1 MNYGEQVKAREC
13 SVERTVDVISGRWTT
28 LIVRELLG
36 GTRRYGELR
45 ATLKGVSP
53 KTLTDKLRDLETQ
66 GVLTRTVY
74 PSVPPRVEYSLTP
87 KGRALEGVIAAMKAW
102 GDRWT

>member
-1 MNYGEQVKAREC
+1 MNYEEQVRRKEC
-13 SVERTVDVISGRWTT
+13 SVERTVDVIGGRWTT
-28 LIVRELLG
+28 LIVRELLR

-45 ATLKGVSP
+45 AALTGVSP
-53 KTLTDKLRDLETQ
+53 KTLTDKLRELEEQ

-74 PSVPPRVEYSLTP
+74 PAVPPRVEYTLTP
-87 KGRALEGVIAAMKAW
+87 KGRALEGVIAAMHAW

>member
-1 MNYGEQVKAREC
+1 MNYESQLRRKEC
-13 SVERTVDVISGRWTT
+13 SVERTVDVIGGKWTT
-28 LIVRELLG
+28 LIVRELLR

-45 ATLKGVSP
+45 SALTGVSP
-53 KTLTDKLRDLETQ
+53 KTLTDKLRELEEQ

-74 PSVPPRVEYSLTP
+74 PAVPPRVEYTLTP
-87 KGRALEGVIAAMKAW
+87 KGRALEGVIGAMQVW